1 MKPRKNQIKKLL
13 KRYERAYYHGP
24 RAYTAF
30 ILLDLIMKITG
41 QDTPF

>member
-1 MKPRKNQIKKLL
+1 MRKRQIKKLL

-30 ILLDLIMKITG
+30 ILLDLIMKIKGT
-41 QDTPF
+41 DVPF